1 MMDET
6 QLAVELLKTLKR
18 QATALE
24 KLVMSVDMLLDHLE
38 GEVILQPQENEQ

>member
-1 MMDET
+1 MMDEA

-24 KLVMSVDMLLDHLE
+24 KLARSVDMILDNLE
-38 GEVILQPQENEQ
+38 GEVNLNTEMDDE